1 MARKKRLNT
10 EAVLQN
16 ESVVKPKE
24 DGKAASGYQAAAYV
38 RLSLEDSGKQDGYSL
53 QNQKDLL
60 LSFIREHS
68 DLQLYKM
75 YVDNGF
81 TGTNFQRPA
90 FEEMMDDIKAGLV
103 NCVVVKDLSRLGR
116 NYLEAGNYLEQVFPF
131 FKVRFIAITE
141 GYDSI
146 SPDFTNEA
154 LIIPLKNIINES
166 YAKDISTKVSSAI
179 ATRKKQG
186 KYMSKLPVYGY
197 LKDPADKNHLIIDPD
212 TAPVVQ
218 RIFQMTSSG
227 ISASTIARQLNDE
240 GIPSPSQY
248 FVLKGFLRGEKYSLT
263 PWRMTNV
270 KGILTNRMYLGCLV
284 YGKTTSSIVKGTHK
298 LSIPKEDWQ
307 VVENTHEPLITPELF
322 QQVQEK
328 LDATTQKYHTHDSYA
343 AGQVENLF
351 RGKIRCGLCGGS
363 LRMSKFRKYAK
374 SGKPYYYGVYEC
386 CRHAL
391 SPSHGCPQKGFT
403 KRKLD
408 RAVLEALRFHIRGF
422 ADQTDISKVGSMS
435 ELTAEMV
442 QTFIAQV
449 RVFGKD
455 RVEVQ
460 FRFEDVFQKAAQDQ
474 GDVQ

>member
-10 EAVLQN
+10 AAVLHN

-131 FKVRFIAITE
+131 FKVRFIAVTE

-146 SPDFTNEA
+146 SPDFTDEA
-154 LIIPLKNIINES
+154 LIIPLKNIINEC
-166 YAKDISTKVSSAI
+166 YAKDISMKVSSAF

-186 KYMSKLPVYGY
+186 KFMQRLPVYGY

-212 TAPVVQ
+212 TAPIVQ
-218 RIFQMTSSG
+218 RIFQMAG
-227 ISASTIARQLNDE
+227 NDISPTEIARLLNDE
-240 GIPSPSQY
+240 GIPSLSQY

-263 PWRMTNV
+263 PWRTTNV
-270 KGILTNRMYLGCLV
+270 KRVLTNRMYLGCLV
-284 YGKTTSSIVKGTHK
+284 YGKTSSSIVKGTYR
-298 LSIPKEDWQ
+298 LRIPKEDWK

-322 QQVQEK
+322 EQVQVK
-328 LDATTQKYHTHDSYA
+328 LDASSRKSRMRESYPA
-343 AGQVENLF
+343 DAVENLF
-351 RGKIRCGLCGGS
+351 VGKIRCGFCGGA
-363 LRMSKFRKYAK
+363 MSMSRDRKYDK
-374 SGKPYYYGVYEC
+374 SGKPYYYGVYVC

-391 SPSHGCPQKGFT
+391 SPSHRCPQKGFT

-408 RAVLEALRFHIRGF
+408 RAVLEALRFHIHGF
-422 ADQTDISKVGSMS
+422 VDQTGDAGAGSLS
-435 ELTAEMV
+435 ELTPEIV
-442 QTFIAQV
+442 QEFISEV
-449 RVFGKD
+449 RVFGRD
-455 RVEVQ
+455 RVEIQ
-460 FRFEDVFQKAAQDQ
+460 FRFEDEFRKAAHNQ